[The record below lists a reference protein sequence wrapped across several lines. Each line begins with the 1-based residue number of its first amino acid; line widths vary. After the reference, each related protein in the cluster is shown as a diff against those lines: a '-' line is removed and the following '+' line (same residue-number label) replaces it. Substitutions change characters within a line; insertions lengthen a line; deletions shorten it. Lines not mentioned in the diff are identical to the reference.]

1 MYHNRLLYLL
11 VILSLLV
18 TPSLGRAE
26 SNSMPLKSLDSTSFL
41 GDTTTIQN
49 DFGKTPTTISAD
61 TLTLRTLERTFSY
74 KGNVRVVQGA
84 LNLSSDEIAGQYTEQ
99 NEITTIKALGR
110 VVITKEDMK
119 ATSQQ
124 ALYDATASK
133 VVLTDNPQLQQGES
147 VLTAD
152 VITIFLAENRSA
164 AEGNVRVTFVKQPGP
179 ADSEAG
185 KPAQGSA
192 SAIDKNNPN
201 NSLVRTDV
209 KTTETEQTA
218 SIDKDK
224 RTRRVKKRGKEK
236 NVSTKKESGY
246 KRDSVPD
253 DHSSGSSVTEGF

>member
-1 MYHNRLLYLL
+1 MYHKRLLYLL
-11 VILSLLV
+11 VSFKLLI
-18 TPSLGRAE
+18 TPSLGLAE
-26 SNSMPLKSLDSTSFL
+26 SDSMPLKSLDSTSFL

-74 KGNVRVVQGA
+74 KGNVRVAPGT

-99 NEITTIKALGR
+99 NEITTIKALGQ

-147 VLTAD
+147 ILTAD
-152 VITIFLAENRSA
+152 IITIFLAENRSA
-164 AEGNVRVTFVKQPGP
+164 AEGNVRVTFVKQSGP
-179 ADSEAG
+179 TNSEAD
-185 KPAQGSA
+185 KPAQDSA
-192 SAIDKNNPN
+192 SAVDKNNPT
-201 NSLVRTDV
+201 NSLVRADT
-209 KTTETEQTA
+209 KTTEPEQNA
-218 SIDKDK
+218 SMDTDK
-224 RTRRVKKRGKEK
+224 RARRKKKRGKEK
-236 NVSTKKESGY
+236 TVSTKKESGY